1 MLNKKMF
8 RDIKKNLSQFITI
21 FLMVFLGVFV
31 YAGVH
36 SYMDGMDVSGKNYY
50 EENNLQDLWL
60 VKQNFTLDDLNT
72 IKSIDNVKNAE
83 RQLSITTSLKDYDDV
98 TLETIFIESNDISK
112 MYVVEGTGFDSDKKG
127 VWFDSYLARYL
138 NLKVGDKITLNYQGY
153 ELTEEI
159 LGLIN
164 TPDHVY
170 FVKDSTELFPTHK
183 DYGYVYLSINEF
195 PTSIIDDELKEETGI
210 DDIDKIKENIENFDY
225 KNYYV
230 FNNVIVDVDN
240 IDDVDFTKLEI
251 EAEINDIIAATD
263 RSASPSY
270 EVYNSEIEEGTTYS
284 NVFTAL
290 FLFIAI
296 LSVVTTMKRFVKKQR
311 MQIGTLKALGF
322 RESKI
327 VRHYISYGFYIS
339 LFASIMGLLLGNL
352 VLGNYFLNVEMSYFE
367 VPMYHTVI
375 IDKVYILAILI
386 VVIVILV
393 TYFSCKKVLKE
404 SASESLRLQLP
415 KVKNA
420 KFNLTT
426 KGIFKKSS
434 LTTRW
439 NLRDIF
445 RNKGRSI
452 MAIVGI
458 VGSCMLIVCA
468 FGLLDSMNGY
478 LDWKFKKISKFKYK
492 ITLDSS
498 YTDSEFS
505 DLTEKYGNATSESLG
520 IEVKDNDGVKLVNT
534 LTVNDAKDYL
544 KYTDH
549 NKNYIDLNSDGV
561 YITEKLSKT
570 LNLKLNDTISFRIFG
585 SDNWYDVKISGI
597 NRDPQSQQ
605 LNMTKE
611 FYESLDLEYRPDTI
625 YTNLDL
631 SSVKELPGV
640 SQIQGIETL
649 RKSMES
655 MLNTMKTMLV
665 ILILVSSILNI
676 VIIYNLGILSFTEK
690 NYQFSTLKVL
700 GFKDKQIRKIF
711 VRQNI
716 WLTIIAIIIGLPLG
730 FLMTDYIFKSA
741 LGESYDFNASIKL
754 ISYVFATFE
763 TFVVS
768 FIVNKILS
776 KKVDKIDMVTSLKGN
791 E

>member
-127 VWFDSYLARYL
+127 VWLDSYLARYL

-322 RESKI
+322 HESKI

-352 VLGNYFLNVEMSYFE
+352 VLGNYF
-367 VPMYHTVI
+367 
-375 IDKVYILAILI
+375 
-386 VVIVILV
+386 
-393 TYFSCKKVLKE
+393 
-404 SASESLRLQLP
+404 
-415 KVKNA
+415 
-420 KFNLTT
+420 
-426 KGIFKKSS
+426 
-434 LTTRW
+434 
-439 NLRDIF
+439 
-445 RNKGRSI
+445 
-452 MAIVGI
+452 
-458 VGSCMLIVCA
+458 
-468 FGLLDSMNGY
+468 
-478 LDWKFKKISKFKYK
+478 
-492 ITLDSS
+492 
-498 YTDSEFS
+498 
-505 DLTEKYGNATSESLG
+505 
-520 IEVKDNDGVKLVNT
+520 
-534 LTVNDAKDYL
+534 
-544 KYTDH
+544 
-549 NKNYIDLNSDGV
+549 
-561 YITEKLSKT
+561 
-570 LNLKLNDTISFRIFG
+570 
-585 SDNWYDVKISGI
+585 
-597 NRDPQSQQ
+597 
-605 LNMTKE
+605 
-611 FYESLDLEYRPDTI
+611 
-625 YTNLDL
+625 
-631 SSVKELPGV
+631 
-640 SQIQGIETL
+640 
-649 RKSMES
+649 
-655 MLNTMKTMLV
+655 
-665 ILILVSSILNI
+665 
-676 VIIYNLGILSFTEK
+676 
-690 NYQFSTLKVL
+690 
-700 GFKDKQIRKIF
+700 
-711 VRQNI
+711 
-716 WLTIIAIIIGLPLG
+716 
-730 FLMTDYIFKSA
+730 
-741 LGESYDFNASIKL
+741 
-754 ISYVFATFE
+754 
-763 TFVVS
+763 
-768 FIVNKILS
+768 
-776 KKVDKIDMVTSLKGN
+776 
-791 E
+791 